1 MSEAR
6 RVSLNSQGELAGG
19 KVQKT
24 DIVLYTSGTPNG
36 QKVSMVLEAL
46 GLKYETKHI
55 DISKNTQ
62 KEEWY
67 LKINPNGRIP
77 AIIDRTETAEGK
89 SHEKRVFEG
98 MAIMLYLCQKY
109 DREYVISYAFDSDKY
124 WEIVEWMTW
133 MQSGIGPMQGQA
145 NHFFRYAPEKIEYAI
160 NRYQTETKR
169 LYSVLEDRLAQQKSA
184 NHTAAGTQ
192 ASTAGG
198 DKKKAEGGGPWIV
211 GDKLTIADIACFSWV
226 NWAEW
231 AGVNLDEFPEVKNW
245 ADRINQRPAIK
256 RGLDVPE
263 PFKMKE
269 KMKTKEGEKDFEEHH
284 SKWVMDGQNKDQEKH
299 K

>member
-1 MSEAR
+1 
-6 RVSLNSQGELAGG
+6 
-19 KVQKT
+19 
-24 DIVLYTSGTPNG
+24 
-36 QKVSMVLEAL
+36 MVLEAL
-46 GLKYETKHI
+46 GLKYEMKHI

-62 KEEWY
+62 KEEWF

-77 AIIDRTETAEGK
+77 AIIDRTETVDGK
-89 SHEKRVFEG
+89 SREKRVFEG

-109 DREYVISYAFDSDKY
+109 DRDYVISYAFDSDKY

-133 MQSGIGPMQGQA
+133 LQSGIGPMQGQA
-145 NHFFRYAPEKIEYAI
+145 NHFFRYATEKIDYAI

-169 LYSVLEDRLAQQKSA
+169 LYSVLETRLAQQKSA
-184 NHTAAGTQ
+184 NYTAAGTQ

-211 GDKLTIADIACFSWV
+211 GDKLTIADIACFSWI

-231 AGVNLDEFPEVKNW
+231 AGIGLDQFPEVKNW

-256 RGLDVPE
+256 RELDVPE

-269 KMKTKEGEKDFEEHH
+269 KMKTKEGEKEYEEHN
-284 SKWVMDGQNKDQEKH
+284 SKWVMDAQMKEQEKQ
-299 K
+299 KM